1 MTKTTF
7 QVTALFGNTFL
18 IVGRDE
24 YADKRDALKLAQIY
38 RNTGREVHVHEIT
51 RTSSRLVEAAL

>member
-1 MTKTTF
+1 MTY

-24 YADKRDALKLAQIY
+24 YADKRDAVALASIY
-38 RNTGREVHVHEIT
+38 RNVGREVHIHQIT
-51 RTSSRLVEAAL
+51 RTSSRLVEEAN